1 VETYPLFVGFSL
13 AVGVGLMLEALFTTL
28 YALGHRLS
36 RGLSYRPNRLT
47 SLGVTSAR
55 QQAERTSEDE
65 LLGLARIPWTN
76 LYALSALAGLGLFL
90 LVGPSLGVSRLALLG
105 LPAGVW
111 LLKRYLVHQRRRF
124 MIGQVR
130 QLLVDIRLHMSL
142 SGSLLLGLEN
152 IARTTGANTP
162 VYRALKR
169 RMSGGS
175 AKSGLEV
182 LEQVA
187 KDVNSVHLLRAAQRV
202 RSAQQSGGVAG
213 VDQAIVSSVEE
224 LNDEIA
230 GQAEEQMQQM
240 PTRITLL
247 AMPFLLGPIVILLFY
262 PLVDRILNTLAG
274 TAIGGGF

>member
-1 VETYPLFVGFSL
+1 METYPLMVGFSL
-13 AVGVGLMLEALFTTL
+13 AVGIGLMADVIFSGL
-28 YALGHRLS
+28 YALAHRLVRGRSLRPS
-36 RGLSYRPNRLT
+36 RLASLGLS
-47 SLGVTSAR
+47 SAR
-55 QQAERTSEDE
+55 QQAEATSEDE

-76 LYALSALAGLGLFL
+76 LYAVAALVSLGLFTL
-90 LVGPSLGVSRLALLG
+90 IGPALGGSRLVLLG

-152 IARTTGANTP
+152 IARTTGSTSP

-187 KDVNSVHLLRAAQRV
+187 KDVNSLHLLRVAQRV
-202 RSAQQSGGVAG
+202 RSAQQSAGVLG
-213 VDQAIVSSVEE
+213 VDQAIASAMEE

-230 GQAEEQMQQM
+230 NQAEEQMQQM

>member
-1 VETYPLFVGFSL
+1 METYPLFVGFSL
-13 AVGVGLMLEALFTTL
+13 AVGVGLMLDALFTAL

-36 RGLSYRPNRLT
+36 RGLSYQPNRLS

-55 QQAERTSEDE
+55 QQAEGTSEDE

-76 LYALSALAGLGLFL
+76 LFALSALAGLGLFL
-90 LVGPSLGVSRLALLG
+90 LVGPSLGGSRLGLFG

-130 QLLVDIRLHMSL
+130 QLLVDIRLYMSL

-213 VDQAIVSSVEE
+213 VDQAIASSVEE

>member
-1 VETYPLFVGFSL
+1 METYPLFVGFSL
-13 AVGVGLMLEALFTTL
+13 AVGVGLMLEALFTAL

-36 RGLSYRPNRLT
+36 RGLSYQPNRLS
-47 SLGVTSAR
+47 SLGVTRAR
-55 QQAERTSEDE
+55 QQAEATSEDD

-90 LVGPSLGVSRLALLG
+90 LVGPSLGGSRLALLG

-130 QLLVDIRLHMSL
+130 QLLVDIRLYMSL
-142 SGSLLLGLEN
+142 SGSMLLGLEN
-152 IARTTGANTP
+152 IARTTGASTP

-202 RSAQQSGGVAG
+202 RSAQQSGGGAG
-213 VDQAIVSSVEE
+213 VDHAIASSVEE